1 MVKETKLY
9 DDLGVSSGATDAD
22 IKKAYRKAALKA
34 HPDKPGGNEEKFKQ
48 ISEAYDILSD
58 KEKRELYDNYGLEA
72 ARKGGVPMPEPGQGG
87 GFPGQ
92 GGFPGAGGA
101 GGFPGG
107 FSSGGGAGGP
117 QTFHFSSGGGG
128 QGGFGG
134 FSSGDAF
141 NIFNSFGQQGGFDDE
156 GEDYGGFANLFGG
169 RGGRRAG
176 GMGGGMGGMGGG
188 MPRQR
193 ARSPE
198 RTQVTVKMP
207 VSLEDLCTGATKK
220 MKITRKG
227 PSGQPEEKVLT
238 VNIKPGWKAGTKLTF
253 AGEGDSQPNGGQQD
267 VVFVIEQKPNA
278 TFTRDGDD
286 LKMSIQL
293 SLKEALCGFTKI
305 VETLE
310 GKKLKIEQRLPI
322 NPGHIITYPN
332 YGMPISKKPGE
343 RGQLIITIKVDFPS
357 SLTDAQRKAIE
368 ENF

>member
-9 DDLGVSSGATDAD
+9 DDLGVSSGATEAD
-22 IKKAYRKAALKA
+22 IKKAYRKAALKY

-58 KEKRELYDNYGLEA
+58 KEKRELYDTYGLEA

-92 GGFPGAGGA
+92 GGFPGGA

-107 FSSGGGAGGP
+107 GFSSGGGGGGP

-128 QGGFGG
+128 PGGFGG

-176 GMGGGMGGMGGG
+176 GMGGGMGGMGG

-278 TFTRDGDD
+278 VFTRDGDD
-286 LKMSIQL
+286 LKMSIKL

-305 VETLE
+305 IETLE

-368 ENF
+368 DNF